1 MSIFDEIQDAPYFSL
16 CGMDCQSK
24 IVGVHDGDTVNAL
37 IQCNDSIFKFRCR
50 LARIDAPELKSTN
63 EQEKKQAIHSR
74 DMLSSLVLNQIVRL
88 KIGKNDKFSRPLVD
102 IYIPGANEESEENEE
117 ICVNDWLVT
126 NNFARLYHGEKK
138 KEWTF

>member
-1 MSIFDEIQDAPYFSL
+1 MIFRWY
-16 CGMDCQSK
+16 
-24 IVGVHDGDTVNAL
+24 
-37 IQCNDSIFKFRCR
+37 
-50 LARIDAPELKSTN
+50 
-63 EQEKKQAIHSR
+63 AI
-74 DMLSSLVLNQIVRL
+74 VLNQIVRL

-138 KEWTF
+138 KSGLFNSCFPFIKISTQEKLQQHNVNDQQSC